1 MTDFEKRLMALG
13 RTSTQRCA
21 IIIRHIILNGIIQT
35 PCIMRVDAEWS
46 IYHGKIVQ
54 VKAPFMFT
62 DGRLHYDCQC
72 VDGSGG
78 GLIPENILKPIE
90 E

>member
-1 MTDFEKRLMALG
+1 M
-13 RTSTQRCA
+13 
-21 IIIRHIILNGIIQT
+21 IQT
-35 PCIMRVDAEWS
+35 PCEMMVDAEWN
-46 IYHGKIVQ
+46 IHHGKRVRVISPAYLKIKGQ
-54 VKAPFMFT
+54 SM
-62 DGRLHYDCQC
+62 YNCIC

>member
-1 MTDFEKRLMALG
+1 M
-13 RTSTQRCA
+13 
-21 IIIRHIILNGIIQT
+21 IQT
-35 PCIMRVDAEWS
+35 PCEMMVDAEWN
-46 IYHGKIVQ
+46 IHHGKRVK
-54 VKAPFMFT
+54 VKAPCMFIG
-62 DGRLHYDCQC
+62 GRLHYDCQC

>member
-1 MTDFEKRLMALG
+1 M
-13 RTSTQRCA
+13 
-21 IIIRHIILNGIIQT
+21 IQT
-35 PCIMRVDAEWS
+35 PCEMLVDAEWN
-46 IYHGKIVQ
+46 IHHGKRVK
-54 VKAPFMFT
+54 VKAPCMVI

>member
-1 MTDFEKRLMALG
+1 MM
-13 RTSTQRCA
+13 
-21 IIIRHIILNGIIQT
+21 
-35 PCIMRVDAEWS
+35 VDGEWN
-46 IYHGKIVQ
+46 IHHGKRVK
-54 VKAPFMFT
+54 VKAPCMFI

-90 E
+90 